1 MALSPMMQ
9 QYMQTKEQYKD
20 CLLFYRLGDFYE
32 MFFDD
37 AITASKVLD
46 LTLTGRNCGLE
57 ERAPMCGVPYHAVE
71 TYISKLI
78 DNGFKVAI
86 CEQMSEPQQGKI
98 VSRDVIRVITPGTV
112 IESSMLDEKKNNYIA
127 SIYKDKQ
134 DIGIAYCDISTG
146 EFTVA
151 EFKDNAT
158 TELNDALVRIRPAE
172 IICNEQTIEIVSSL
186 ACVKLNIMPKFQT
199 YLEYAFDYNTACD
212 TIKKQLNI
220 TSLVGFDYAKLEKA
234 VCASGA
240 LIKYILETQKRAL
253 NSINKIVTEKNND
266 YLYMD
271 IATCRN
277 LELTETIRD
286 QKKKGSILWLLD
298 NTKTSMGA
306 RLLRNWVLQPLTNE
320 VEINQRLDA
329 VEELINNPILLNDI
343 CSVTNNISDIQRL
356 TGKISYGSIMPR
368 DCLMLKNSLI
378 NLPDL
383 NHLVRSLNSAKF
395 ENLLQDIEQINELTT
410 FLQNAIDED
419 APNIISGG
427 GFIKSGFNKELDE
440 LKNISTEGQKWLSAL
455 EATEREKTGI
465 KNLKVGY
472 TRVFGYYI
480 EVNKSQQD
488 QIPFRYQRKQ
498 TVANHERYI
507 TDELKQIEEKILN
520 AEELSIKLEQQIF
533 NQAKDYMKTL
543 VENLQQVAKDV
554 ATIDCLCSLALVAK
568 KHNYTKPVINNSVK
582 TINIKEGRHPVVEA
596 LLKDE
601 QFIPNDCYLDTKQDR
616 TLIITGP
623 NMAGK
628 STYMRQVAVITLLA
642 HIGSFV
648 PADFAEISITDRIFT
663 RIGATDDLAYGQ
675 STFMVEMI
683 EVANILNN
691 ATKKSLLILDEV
703 GRGTSTFDGLSIA
716 WAVLEYITTNIKAKT
731 LFATHYHEITDL
743 EGQLEGVKNYR
754 ISVKEYNNKVIFL
767 RKIVRG
773 GANKSFGIEV
783 ASLAGIGEQVIKRA
797 QEILHV
803 LEENDLHNNTK
814 LFDEQPLPQK
824 QLSQT
829 NNQIIQMLKDTDMNT
844 VSPLIAFE
852 ILNDLVEKAKKE

>member
-37 AITASKVLD
+37 AIAASKVLD

-57 ERAPMCGVPYHAVE
+57 ERAPMCGVPYHAVD
-71 TYISKLI
+71 TYIAKLI

-86 CEQMSEPQQGKI
+86 CEQLTAPEQGKI
-98 VSRDVIRVITPGTV
+98 VARDVVRVITPGTV

-127 SIYKDKQ
+127 SIFKTKAQ
-134 DIGIAYCDISTG
+134 VGVAYCDITTG
-146 EFTVA
+146 EFVVSQC
-151 EFKDNAT
+151 EEDYMSN
-158 TELNDALVRIRPAE
+158 LNDILVRIRPSE
-172 IICNEQTIEIVSSL
+172 IICNEETLQINQNL
-186 ACVKLNIMPKFQT
+186 ACVKLNIMPKFQP
-199 YLEYAFDYNTACD
+199 YYEYAYDYDTACD

-220 TSLVGFDYAKLEKA
+220 SSLVGHDYAKLDNA
-234 VCASGA
+234 ICASGA
-240 LIKYILETQKRAL
+240 LIRYILETQKRTL
-253 NSINKIVTEKNND
+253 NSINKITVEKNNEF
-266 YLYMD
+266 LYMD

-306 RLLRNWVLQPLTNE
+306 RLLRSWVLQPLTNQTK
-320 VEINQRLDA
+320 INDRLDA
-329 VEELINNPILLNDI
+329 VEELVKNPILLNDI
-343 CSVTNNISDIQRL
+343 TSVINNISDIQRL

-378 NLPDL
+378 NIPDV
-383 NHLVRSLNSAKF
+383 NHLIRSLKSKLTS
-395 ENLLQDIEQINELTT
+395 NLLVDIDKINELTD
-410 FLQNAIDED
+410 FLQKAIDED
-419 APNIISGG
+419 APNVISGG
-427 GFIKSGFNKELDE
+427 GFIKEGFNTELDQ
-440 LKNISTEGQKWLSAL
+440 LKNVSQEGQKWLTAL
-455 EATEREKTGI
+455 EATEREQTGI
-465 KNLKVGY
+465 KNLKIGY

-480 EVNKSQQD
+480 EVSKAQQD

-507 TDELKQIEEKILN
+507 TEELKQIEEKILN
-520 AEELSIKLEQQIF
+520 SEELSIKLEQQIYT
-533 NQAKDYMKTL
+533 QAKEYMQTL
-543 VENLQQVAKDV
+543 VSDLQKVSTDIAV
-554 ATIDCLCSLALVAK
+554 LDCLCSLAQVAI
-568 KHNYTKPVINNSVK
+568 KHNYIKPTINNDIK
-582 TINIKEGRHPVVEA
+582 TINIKDGRHPVVEA
-596 LLKDE
+596 LLKDD

-648 PADFAEISITDRIFT
+648 PAEKAEISITDRIFT

-683 EVANILNN
+683 EVANIINN
-691 ATKKSLLILDEV
+691 ATKDSLLILDEV

-716 WAVLEYITTNIKAKT
+716 WAVLEYITNNIKAKT

-743 EGQLEGVKNYR
+743 EGQLDGVKNYR

-783 ASLAGIGEQVIKRA
+783 ASLAGINENVIKRA
-797 QEILHV
+797 QEILYT
-803 LEENDLHNNTK
+803 LEEKDLCHDSK
-814 LFDEQPLPQK
+814 LFDASAPK
-824 QLSQT
+824 QS
-829 NNQIIQMLKDTDMNT
+829 NYNYNEIINSLKDTDMNT

-852 ILNDLVEKAKKE
+852 ILNDLVQKAKKE

>member
-71 TYISKLI
+71 TYIAKLI
-78 DNGFKVAI
+78 DNGYKVAI
-86 CEQMSEPQQGKI
+86 CEQLTTPEQGKI
-98 VSRDVIRVITPGTV
+98 VARDVIRVITPGTV
-112 IESSMLDEKKNNYIA
+112 IENSMLDEKKNNYIA
-127 SIYKDKQ
+127 SVYKQKTNL
-134 DIGIAYCDISTG
+134 GIAYCDITTG
-146 EFTVA
+146 EFVVS
-151 EFKDNAT
+151 EFSQDGINA
-158 TELNDALVRIRPAE
+158 LNDILVRIRPSE
-172 IICNEQTIEIVSSL
+172 IICNEETLQISSNL

-199 YLEYAFDYNTACD
+199 YFEYAYDYDTACD

-220 TSLVGFDYAKLEKA
+220 ATLVGFDFAKLDNA
-234 VCASGA
+234 ICASGA
-240 LIKYILETQKRAL
+240 LIKYILETQKRTL
-253 NSINKIVTEKNND
+253 NSINKISVEKNSD

-271 IATCRN
+271 ISTCRN

-320 VEINQRLDA
+320 TKINDRLQA
-329 VEELINNPILLNDI
+329 VEELVNNPIVLNDI
-343 CSVTNNISDIQRL
+343 TTVINNISDIQRL

-378 NLPDL
+378 NLPDVY
-383 NHLVRSLNSAKF
+383 HLVRNLKSNIASSLLIDVDK
-395 ENLLQDIEQINELTT
+395 INELTT
-410 FLQNAIDED
+410 FLDKAIDED

-427 GFIKSGFNKELDE
+427 GFIKNGFNQELDQ
-440 LKNISTEGQKWLSAL
+440 LKNIGIEGQKWLAAL
-455 EATEREKTGI
+455 EATEREQTGI

-480 EVNKSQQD
+480 EVSKAQQD
-488 QIPFRYQRKQ
+488 QIPFRYQRRQ

-507 TDELKQIEEKILN
+507 TEELKQIEEKILN
-520 AEELSIKLEQQIF
+520 AEDLSIKLEQQIY
-533 NQAKDYMKTL
+533 NQAKEYMQTL
-543 VENLQQVAKDV
+543 VSDLQQISLDI
-554 ATIDCLCSLALVAK
+554 ATLDCLCSLAQVAI
-568 KHNYTKPVINNSVK
+568 KHNYVKPTINNSIK

-601 QFIPNDCYLDTKQDR
+601 QFIPNDCFLDTNQDR

-628 STYMRQVAVITLLA
+628 STYMRQIAVITLLA

-648 PADFAEISITDRIFT
+648 PAKQAEISITDRIFT

-683 EVANILNN
+683 EVANIINN
-691 ATKKSLLILDEV
+691 ATKDSLLILDEV
-703 GRGTSTFDGLSIA
+703 GRGTSTYDGLSIA
-716 WAVLEYITTNIKAKT
+716 WAVLEYITNNIQAKT
-731 LFATHYHEITDL
+731 LFATHYHEIADL
-743 EGQLEGVKNYR
+743 EGQLDGVKNYR
-754 ISVKEYNNKVIFL
+754 ISVKEFNDQVIFL

-773 GANKSFGIEV
+773 GANKSFGIQV
-783 ASLAGIGEQVIKRA
+783 ASLAGINNNVIKRA
-797 QEILHV
+797 KEILHA
-803 LEENDLHNNTK
+803 LEENDLCKDSK
-814 LFDEQPLPQK
+814 LFKDNTTQPVDTTDYKEIISILQE
-824 QLSQT
+824 T
-829 NNQIIQMLKDTDMNT
+829 NMNT
-844 VSPLIAFE
+844 VSPIVAFE
-852 ILNDLVEKAKKE
+852 ILNDLVQKAKKE